1 MSLEE
6 TKRNE
11 EALPPP
17 VDLLEGLSP
26 RRREIISPVFETP
39 RDYVLL
45 TVRDLA
51 ATLGSDPATT
61 LRIVRAMGFAGYR
74 DFQQYLHQLSLA
86 LTTPSDRWRELE
98 LDGDVVAQI
107 QHVLRA
113 DAANLETLTAQ
124 LEVKRLL
131 RLADDLC
138 TAKRILI
145 FAGDLASTLAEYL
158 HYHLVVLGL
167 PSMKAVLPGETE
179 HLARTTA
186 PGDLV
191 FAITFG
197 RGLKQ
202 TVEPFRVASE
212 NGAQCVGLTDN
223 LVSPLARFSDE
234 IFHSP
239 KASAVIGESYVAPIA
254 FLNAL
259 IAACGAVDPDRTRAR
274 LARASESQKGGHRWY
289 ES

>member
-1 MSLEE
+1 MQ
-6 TKRNE
+6 TDA
-11 EALPPP
+11 ALPSP
-17 VDLLEGLSP
+17 VDLLEGLST
-26 RRREIISPVFETP
+26 RRRGIIAPVFEVP

-51 ATLGSDPATT
+51 AALGSDPATT
-61 LRIVRAMGFAGYR
+61 LRIVRAMGFDGYR
-74 DFQQYLHQLSLA
+74 DFQQYLHHLSLA

-98 LDGDVVAQI
+98 KDGDAAAQI
-107 QHVLRA
+107 EHVLRA
-113 DAANLETLTAQ
+113 DAANLETLRS
-124 LEVKRLL
+124 RLDVE
-131 RLADDLC
+131 RLQKLAEDMC
-138 TAKRILI
+138 AAHRILV
-145 FAGDLASTLAEYL
+145 FSGDLASTLGTYL

-167 PSMKAVLPGETE
+167 PCVKANLPGEAE
-179 HLARTTA
+179 HLARTAA

-197 RGLKQ
+197 KGLRQ

-223 LVSPLARFSDE
+223 LVSPLARISNE

-239 KASAVIGESYVAPIA
+239 KSSAVIGESYAAPIA

-274 LARASESQKGGHRWY
+274 LEHASQSQIRGHRWHDG
-289 ES
+289 